1 MGAEMVEESSN
12 TTIEEIGIVLSG
24 HSNKGDGGQDRGRGR
39 LYRGS
44 GHKYKAGRA
53 RGRRMTSSAT
63 DHRPHL
69 WSNGRIDSGVTSLR
83 PNPVPPDVS
92 TRSTDSSSHHSLTAS
107 LKAPR
112 TGYGKK
118 RMEVS

>member
-24 HSNKGDGGQDRGRGR
+24 HSNKGDGGQDRGR
-39 LYRGS
+39 
-44 GHKYKAGRA
+44 K
-53 RGRRMTSSAT
+53 MTTSSAT